1 MNIQWERRGKTILRC
16 VFLNDHNSRRANM
29 SESVYKIIEM
39 VGSSPVSWE
48 QAAQNAV
55 KAAGLSLRDLRI
67 AEVKTMDMVI
77 KEGQDTVYRV
87 KVNLSFKILS
97 D

>member
-1 MNIQWERRGKTILRC
+1 
-16 VFLNDHNSRRANM
+16 M
-29 SESVYKIIEM
+29 SESVYKIIEL

-48 QAAQNAV
+48 EAAQNAV

-67 AEVKTMDMVI
+67 AEVQTMDMVI
-77 KEGQDTVYRV
+77 EDGKGTIYRT
-87 KVNLSFKILS
+87 KVRLSFKIVS

>member
-1 MNIQWERRGKTILRC
+1 
-16 VFLNDHNSRRANM
+16 M

-48 QAAQNAV
+48 DAAQNAI
-55 KAAGLSLRDLRI
+55 KSAGLSLRDLRI
-67 AEVKTMDMVI
+67 AEVDKLDIVI
-77 KEGQDTVYRV
+77 NDGKAAVYRARV
-87 KVNLSFKILS
+87 RLSFKILS

>member
-1 MNIQWERRGKTILRC
+1 
-16 VFLNDHNSRRANM
+16 M
-29 SESVYKIIEM
+29 SESVYKIIDM

-48 QAAQNAV
+48 EAAQNAV

-67 AEVKTMDMVI
+67 AEVGRLDMVI
-77 KEGQDTVYRV
+77 EDGKAIIYRAR
-87 KVNLSFKILS
+87 VNLSFKVLS

>member
-1 MNIQWERRGKTILRC
+1 
-16 VFLNDHNSRRANM
+16 M
-29 SESVYKIIEM
+29 SESVYKIIEL

-48 QAAQNAV
+48 EAAQNAV
-55 KAAGLSLRDLRI
+55 KAAGLSLRDLRV

-77 KEGQDTVYRV
+77 EDGKGTIFRT
-87 KVNLSFKILS
+87 KVRLSFKIVS

>member
-1 MNIQWERRGKTILRC
+1 
-16 VFLNDHNSRRANM
+16 M
-29 SESVYKIIEM
+29 SQSVYKIIEM

-48 QAAQNAV
+48 DAAQNAI

-67 AEVKTMDMVI
+67 AEV
-77 KEGQDTVYRV
+77 V
-87 KVNLSFKILS
+87 KLDLIVEDGKAAVFRARVNLSFKVLS

>member
-1 MNIQWERRGKTILRC
+1 
-16 VFLNDHNSRRANM
+16 M

-48 QAAQNAV
+48 EATQNAV
-55 KAAGLSLRDLRI
+55 KSAELSLRDLRI
-67 AEVKTMDMVI
+67 AEVITLDMKI
-77 KEGQDTVYRV
+77 DENGEGAIFRARV
-87 KVNLSFKILS
+87 KLSFKVLS

>member
-1 MNIQWERRGKTILRC
+1 MP
-16 VFLNDHNSRRANM
+16 M

-48 QAAQNAV
+48 EATQNAI
-55 KAAGLSLRDLRI
+55 KSAGLSLRDLRI
-67 AEVKTMDMVI
+67 AEVDTLDLKIED
-77 KEGQDTVYRV
+77 GQGVVYRARV
-87 KVNLSFKILS
+87 KLSFKILA

>member
-1 MNIQWERRGKTILRC
+1 
-16 VFLNDHNSRRANM
+16 M

-48 QAAQNAV
+48 EAAQNAI

-67 AEVKTMDMVI
+67 AEVKTLDMVI
-77 KEGQDTVYRV
+77 DGSKAAIYRAKV
-87 KVNLSFKILS
+87 KLSFKILS

>member
-1 MNIQWERRGKTILRC
+1 MT
-16 VFLNDHNSRRANM
+16 
-29 SESVYKIIEM
+29 ESVYKIIEM

-48 QAAQNAV
+48 EAAQNAV

-67 AEVKTMDMVI
+67 AEVVTLDMKI
-77 KEGQDTVYRV
+77 GEDGKGTVYRARV
-87 KVNLSFKILS
+87 KLSFKVLS